1 MNNENPNLIKNGG
14 KGTAVGRFLRKI
26 NFAKAA
32 EVVGS
37 LVTGDIKSAISVLSD
52 KDNGMTQEE
61 RDFALTVMQMD
72 IEEMQS
78 VTGRWKADMKSDS
91 ILAKNVRPLS
101 LVFLTVSTVVLIYLD
116 FYDANIDVPTEWIDL
131 LKSLLLGIYI
141 AYFGS
146 RGLEKYK
153 KI

>member
-14 KGTAVGRFLRKI
+14 QGTKVGNFLRKI

-52 KDNGMTQEE
+52 KDNGMTPEE
-61 RDFALTVMQMD
+61 REFALTVMQMD

-91 ILAKNVRPLS
+91 VLAKNVRPLS
-101 LVFLTVSTVVLIYLD
+101 LIFLTISTVVLIYLD
-116 FYDANIDVPTEWIDL
+116 AFDPTMQVPTEWIDL